1 MNQIFQFVSTNLI
14 LVGIVFFLVSSEKT
28 ALIPA
33 IMGIVIQFNIL
44 MSNKFNK
51 FHKHFAHLSL
61 IILILGAYATYGSV
75 IHIYD
80 FQINDIDIVG
90 KKISEERSLTE
101 LVVASQFL
109 AFVYFMCG
117 IIYGIKSFIDARKN

>member
-1 MNQIFQFVSTNLI
+1 MNQIFQFVSSNLI
-14 LVGIVFFLVSSEKT
+14 LVGIVFFLISDEKT

-61 IILILGAYATYGSV
+61 IILILGAYATHGSV

-80 FQINDIDIVG
+80 FQINNIPIAKEIEG
-90 KKISEERSLTE
+90 RSITE
-101 LVVASQFL
+101 LAVTSQFL
-109 AFVYFMCG
+109 AFVYFMYG

>member
-14 LVGIVFFLVSSEKT
+14 IVGIVFFLVSGQET

-61 IILILGAYATYGSV
+61 IILIFGAYATYDSV

-80 FQINDIDIVG
+80 FQINNIPIA
-90 KKISEERSLTE
+90 KEISEGRSITE
-101 LVVASQFL
+101 LAVTSQFL
-109 AFVYFMCG
+109 AFVYFMYG

>member
-1 MNQIFQFVSTNLI
+1 MNQIFQFVSSNLI
-14 LVGIVFFLVSSEKT
+14 LVGIVFFLVSGEKT

-44 MSNKFNK
+44 ISNKFNK

-61 IILILGAYATYGSV
+61 IILILGAYATHGSV

-80 FQINDIDIVG
+80 FQINNIPIV
-90 KKISEERSLTE
+90 KEISEGRSITE
-101 LVVASQFL
+101 LAVTSQFL
-109 AFVYFMCG
+109 AFVYFMYG